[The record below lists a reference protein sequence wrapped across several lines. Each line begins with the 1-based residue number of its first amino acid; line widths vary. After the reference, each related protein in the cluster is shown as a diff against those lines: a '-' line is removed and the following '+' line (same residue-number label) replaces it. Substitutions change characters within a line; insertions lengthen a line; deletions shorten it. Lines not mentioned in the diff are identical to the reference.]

1 MAINRQLL
9 KRILEHYRHRL
20 DGFLQDD
27 MIKPLASGQ
36 LAKHVADLKQE
47 VNTSLAA
54 LNSLKTDR
62 EGEIK
67 NWVSSYTKILKP
79 AVTQYEKDVKQLL
92 EEARGKLSEPNLRE
106 LEIELARI
114 AAEIATL
121 LNL

>member
-1 MAINRQLL
+1 
-9 KRILEHYRHRL
+9 
-20 DGFLQDD
+20 

-36 LAKHVADLKQE
+36 IAKHIADLKQE
-47 VNTSLAA
+47 ANTSLAA

-62 EGEIK
+62 EAETK
-67 NWVSSYTKILKP
+67 NWVRSHTKILKP

-92 EEARGKLSEPNLRE
+92 EEARDKLSEPNLHE